1 MSQAIKLFLAGL
13 CLVMVGCSQ
22 NDGVG
27 SPPPPS
33 PAPPPPA
40 APAPAPLPLPPPV
53 MDFPD
58 RAEGEPAFDDAV
70 SLEIV
75 TDFLSSDRDFK
86 PNKGEL
92 PIGLVLFDR
101 GEELK
106 NAVICDAYT
115 KELRTYSDAVIDSP
129 DQDFFVTYWLL
140 KDQPADFSSCDALR
154 QSYDYD
160 RAAAIKAEYGLSDTA
175 GPVFLAVD
183 SDGNSVFLDLSAA
196 SLEAT
201 RSAVDQWLVLAL
213 EASAEAEV
221 QEAMVDDEPMES
233 VNADGDAT
241 TPMVSSRFSLASF
254 STGMKAKFLTDGNS
268 TVSETKKG
276 NTTLF
281 AYSDSGTGYRI
292 GSTLRF

>member
-1 MSQAIKLFLAGL
+1 MSQAIKLILAGL
-13 CLVMVGCSQ
+13 CLVIIGCSQ
-22 NDGVG
+22 SDEVG
-27 SPPPPS
+27 SPPPP
-33 PAPPPPA
+33 PPPPPA
-40 APAPAPLPLPPPV
+40 APAPLPPP
-53 MDFPD
+53 MMELPD
-58 RAEGEPAFDDAV
+58 STEDEQAFEEAV

-75 TDFLSSDRDFK
+75 TDFLMADQDFK
-86 PNKGEL
+86 PNKGDL

-115 KELRTYSDAVIDSP
+115 KELRTYSDAVIDSS

-140 KDQPADFSSCDALR
+140 KDQPAHFSSCDALR

-213 EASAEAEV
+213 EASAETEV
-221 QEAMVDDEPMES
+221 QEAMADDEPMES
-233 VNADGDAT
+233 VNADRDAT
-241 TPMVSSRFSLASF
+241 TPNVSSRFSLASF
-254 STGMKAKFLTDGNS
+254 STGMKAKFLTDGNA

-276 NTTLF
+276 GATLF
-281 AYSDSGTGYRI
+281 AYTDSGTGYRI